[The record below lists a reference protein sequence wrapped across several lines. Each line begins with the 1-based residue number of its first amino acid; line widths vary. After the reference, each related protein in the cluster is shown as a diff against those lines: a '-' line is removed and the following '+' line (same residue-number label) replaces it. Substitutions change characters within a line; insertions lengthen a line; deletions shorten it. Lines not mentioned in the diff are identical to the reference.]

1 MDQFLNSIWSENL
14 YPAKVKLLKLARE
27 QKPET
32 QPKDVEQFLNGQIS
46 YQLLKE
52 ATTVKSHIGH
62 IVAFHLNEIW
72 QIDIY
77 DVSRF
82 ESSNKKNLNIYLPL
96 LMSSLDLLISCR

>member
-1 MDQFLNSIWSENL
+1 MDQLLNSIWSENL

-32 QPKDVEQFLNGQIS
+32 QLQDVEQFLNGQIS

-52 ATTVKSHIGH
+52 AKTVKSHIGH
-62 IVAFHLNEIW
+62 IVVFHLNEIW

-77 DVSRF
+77 
-82 ESSNKKNLNIYLPL
+82 
-96 LMSSLDLLISCR
+96 MM

>member
-14 YPAKVKLLKLARE
+14 YPAKVKLLKLAKE
-27 QKPET
+27 QRPET
-32 QPKDVEQFLNGQIS
+32 KPKDVEDFLNSQIS

-52 ATTVKSHIGH
+52 AKTVKSHIGH

-82 ESSNKKNLNIYLPL
+82 ETSNKKFKYMFAVVDVFPAL
-96 LMSSLDLLISCR
+96 LTSYQ